1 MKLTEEF
8 RKSKTYEINGTSG
21 IFTFRLWEKGNMHKV
36 YFNDPEGRSL
46 GCIDLD
52 EDHIDQKLKSSFG
65 GCLDL
70 FRRDCMIGEELQGL
84 EEFVP
89 YETKI
94 EAPKAQFTKYGYN
107 AQMALEE
114 ALQPN
119 KSGFYNIDVTNKYW
133 DFSSMVRSGRYGLY
147 VKFDDTFLSVNSRG
161 CIYAK
166 AGSKKEDAFLA
177 MVTKLLKEMKE
188 YGKEVEDTV
197 THNREENIKA
207 MCGE

>member
-8 RKSKTYEINGTSG
+8 RTNKTYEINGTSG
-21 IFTFRLWEKGNMHKV
+21 IFTFRLWERGNMHRV

-46 GCIDLD
+46 GCINLD

-70 FRRDCMIGEELQGL
+70 FKRDCMIGEELMGL

-94 EAPKAQFTKYGYN
+94 EAHKAQFTKYGYN
-107 AQMALEE
+107 AQMALEK

-119 KSGFYNIDVTNKYW
+119 KNGYYSIELSNKYW
-133 DFSSMVRSGRYGLY
+133 DFSSMARSGRYGLY
-147 VKFDDTFLSVNSRG
+147 VKLDDTFLSVNSRG

-177 MVTKLLKEMKE
+177 MVTKLLQEMKE

-197 THNREENIKA
+197 AHNREENIKA
-207 MCGE
+207 MRGE

>member
-52 EDHIDQKLKSSFG
+52 EDHIDQKLKSSFA

-70 FRRDCMIGEELQGL
+70 FKRDCMIGEELMGL

-94 EAPKAQFTKYGYN
+94 EAPEGKFYKYGYN

-119 KSGFYNIDVTNKYW
+119 KNGYYSIELSNKYW
-133 DFSSMVRSGRYGLY
+133 DFSSMLRSGRYGFY
-147 VKFDDTFLSVNSRG
+147 VKFEDTCLSVNSHNS
-161 CIYAK
+161 IYCK

-177 MVTKLLKEMKE
+177 MVTKLLNEMKE
-188 YGKEVEDTV
+188 YGKGVEDTV
-197 THNREENIKA
+197 SQNREENVKA